1 MSEEIKKLNF
11 QQLILLSKILKK
23 MGLKNNLTN
32 FIFGNDFDSLLKSMD
47 CNTEDKQNMIFIN
60 IATFFIEN
68 MHLAENEIYNLMA
81 DVNNLKVEDIKKYNI
96 DEIIPLIYKI
106 MYGSFPNTISKM
118 LMLNLEHFKKKMF
131 FIINMIQKIEKAKE
145 KNG

>member
-1 MSEEIKKLNF
+1 
-11 QQLILLSKILKK
+11 
-23 MGLKNNLTN
+23 
-32 FIFGNDFDSLLKSMD
+32 
-47 CNTEDKQNMIFIN
+47 
-60 IATFFIEN
+60 
-68 MHLAENEIYNLMA
+68 
-81 DVNNLKVEDIKKYNI
+81 
-96 DEIIPLIYKI
+96 

>member
-1 MSEEIKKLNF
+1 MEMEKLNF

-47 CNTEDKQNMIFIN
+47 CNAEDKHNMIFIN

-81 DVNNLKVEDIKKYNI
+81 DVNNLKIEDIKKYTI

-106 MYGSFPNTISKM
+106 MYGSFPNTINKM
-118 LMLNLEHFKKKMF
+118 LMLNLEHFKKKIF
-131 FIINMIQKIEKAKE
+131 FIIKTIQEMEKTKE

>member
-32 FIFGNDFDSLLKSMD
+32 FIFGNEFDSLLKSMN

-60 IATFFIEN
+60 VATFFIEN
-68 MHLAENEIYNLMA
+68 MHLAENDIYNLMA

-96 DEIIPLIYKI
+96 DEIIPLIYRI
-106 MYGSFPNTISKM
+106 MYGSFPNTIGKM

-131 FIINMIQKIEKAKE
+131 FIINMIQKIEKAKK

>member
-32 FIFGNDFDSLLKSMD
+32 FIFGNEFDSLLKSMN

-68 MHLAENEIYNLMA
+68 MHLAENDIYNLMA

-106 MYGSFPNTISKM
+106 MYGSFPNTIGKM

-131 FIINMIQKIEKAKE
+131 FIINMIQKTEKAKK

>member
-1 MSEEIKKLNF
+1 MSEAIKKLNF

-32 FIFGNDFDSLLKSMD
+32 FIFGNEFDSLLKSMN

-60 IATFFIEN
+60 VATFFIEN
-68 MHLAENEIYNLMA
+68 MHLAENDIYNLMA

-96 DEIIPLIYKI
+96 DEIIPLIYRI
-106 MYGSFPNTISKM
+106 MYGSFPNTIGKM

-131 FIINMIQKIEKAKE
+131 FIINMIQKIEKAKK